1 MIEQYLQSFDLFSD
15 EEINQ
20 LVQLF
25 EVRHLNK
32 NDIFINEGKISN
44 EVAFVIDGLF
54 RSFYISE
61 AGKDITYCFRFP
73 NQFIAAYSSFITG
86 NPSVE
91 NIQAITKAQILVI
104 KKEVIQKLSIHSLK
118 WTTFL
123 KIVAEQ
129 QYLELENRIF
139 QLQRDSASKRYKSLM
154 ENQPTYI
161 QKLPLQYLASFLGI
175 TQRHLSRIRSEVS
188 F

>member
-1 MIEQYLQSFDLFSD
+1 MIEQYLRSFDLFSN

-25 EVRHLNK
+25 EVRNLKK
-32 NDIFINEGKISN
+32 NDIFINEGKTSN

-61 AGKDITYCFRFP
+61 EGKDITYCFRFP

-104 KKEVIQKLSIHSLK
+104 KKEVIQGLSIHSLK
-118 WTTFL
+118 WTIFL

>member
-1 MIEQYLQSFDLFSD
+1 MIEQYLQSFDLFSN

-32 NDIFINEGKISN
+32 SDFFINEGKIGN

-61 AGKDITYCFRFP
+61 EGKDITYCFRFP
-73 NQFIAAYSSFITG
+73 SQFIAAYSSFITG

-104 KKEVIQKLSIHSLK
+104 KKEVIQKLSSHSLK
-118 WTTFL
+118 WTIFL
-123 KIVAEQ
+123 KIIAEQ
-129 QYLELENRIF
+129 QYLELESRIF
-139 QLQRDSASKRYKSLM
+139 QLQRDSALKRYKSLI

-161 QKLPLQYLASFLGI
+161 QKLPLQYLASYLGI
-175 TQRHLSRIRSEVS
+175 TQRHLSRIRNEVS